1 MLASDSYDEDECAYM
16 VGGNGNPQSSQ
27 TPKTQ
32 ITAPTQAF
40 LGINIQYPSSSTT
53 KKAR

>member
-1 MLASDSYDEDECAYM
+1 MCIY
-16 VGGNGNPQSSQ
+16 GGGGDGNPQSSQ

-40 LGINIQYPSSSTT
+40 LGH
-53 KKAR
+53 A